1 MHYLEALVS
10 TFCLGRKEGL
20 SVAKNLRA
28 KIEEQKVCVSSPS
41 IPNNSVKV
49 EQFLIPGHYE

>member
-20 SVAKNLRA
+20 SVAKNHA

-49 EQFLIPGHYE
+49 EQFLNPRT